1 MMRTLT
7 LGMLLGALF
16 IPASAAASEPVQLD
30 ARIEGTQAGERAR
43 INLGDKFEL
52 VLTVTRPSKA
62 QIFVPTSPDLSPF
75 RLLEY
80 VPPSTAQKTSATEE
94 HRYRLIALRLGS
106 RRLPSVEL
114 TYRLEDGT
122 AGALRTQK
130 FRVMVAGHLLNEP
143 DAELAPPP
151 SPLPIQA
158 TNWGLLWLLSVVGAA
173 FVAALLTLLV
183 LRLLRDRLIAG
194 AETAPSIPP
203 NELALQKLRLI
214 GASELEAAD
223 RYAETIDVLREYLG
237 GRFRFDGL
245 ESTTSELMVHLEGCD
260 MTPESQGLISR
271 IVEEAD
277 LIKFAQLTPGDDDA
291 TQVIAQVEEVVVST
305 WIEPD
310 PEEVAEERARLEP
323 ASKEERL
330 KGGLLDAI
338 FFGLPCTGLIIG
350 LYFMEEL
357 QWGWLAILA
366 FCLLMLGR
374 DLFGGGSPGKKLLGI
389 RLANRDSQQGLPSLE
404 RRLGR
409 NLLLLLAPIGLP
421 VETLILAYNPVTER
435 LGDRWFRTEV
445 VRRAGYQHQRGGGV

>member
-1 MMRTLT
+1 MMRALLIWTLLWT
-7 LGMLLGALF
+7 LLM
-16 IPASAAASEPVQLD
+16 PTSAAASEPVQLD
-30 ARIEGTQAGERAR
+30 ARIDGTQASDRAR

-80 VPPSTAQKTSATEE
+80 IPPSAAQKEGDKEE

-114 TYRLEDGT
+114 TYRLEDGS

-130 FRVMVAGHLLNEP
+130 FKVMVAGHLLNEP

-173 FVAALLTLLV
+173 LVAALLTLLV

-194 AETAPSIPP
+194 AAAPPSIPP
-203 NELALQKLRLI
+203 NELALEKLRLI
-214 GASELEAAD
+214 DASELEAAD

-245 ESTTSELMVHLEGCD
+245 ESTTSELMVHLDGCD
-260 MTPESQGLISR
+260 MTPESQRLISR

-277 LIKFAQLTPGDDDA
+277 LIKFAKLTPGDDDA
-291 TQVIAQVEEVVVST
+291 TLIIGQVEEVVVST
-305 WIEPD
+305 WVEPD
-310 PEEVAEERARLEP
+310 PEDVAEERSLLET
-323 ASKEERL
+323 ASREERL

-338 FFGLPCTGLIIG
+338 FFGLPSAGLLIA
-350 LYFMEEL
+350 LYLMEEL

-366 FCLLMLGR
+366 FCLLMFGR
-374 DLFGGGSPGKKLLGI
+374 DLFGYGSPGKKLLGL
-389 RLANRDSQQGLPSLE
+389 RLANRNSQQASPSFE

-435 LGDRWFRTEV
+435 LGDRWFRTDV
-445 VRRAGYQHQRGGGV
+445 VRRAGYQHTRGGAQ